1 MKKFL
6 MLFSLLFM
14 FLGGIQAQ
22 KGKQAIG
29 FGLNYGTQIESMGLG
44 IKYQYN
50 ITDPIRLEPSLNY
63 FFENDNVSMLDFNVN
78 LHYLCPVGRG
88 VKLYPLFGLTLT
100 NWMLDIDT
108 GFGEDIDDN
117 ECRFGVNLGGG
128 VEFDLGHNWAINL
141 EGKYQLVSDFDQGVI
156 NIGASY
162 RF

>member
-6 MLFSLLFM
+6 MLFSLFFV

-63 FFENDNVSMLDFNVN
+63 FFENDFS
-78 LHYLCPVGRG
+78 R
-88 VKLYPLFGLTLT
+88 
-100 NWMLDIDT
+100 
-108 GFGEDIDDN
+108 
-117 ECRFGVNLGGG
+117 
-128 VEFDLGHNWAINL
+128 
-141 EGKYQLVSDFDQGVI
+141 
-156 NIGASY
+156 
-162 RF
+162 

>member
-1 MKKFL
+1 
-6 MLFSLLFM
+6 
-14 FLGGIQAQ
+14 
-22 KGKQAIG
+22 
-29 FGLNYGTQIESMGLG
+29 MGP
-44 IKYQYN
+44 
-50 ITDPIRLEPSLNY
+50 TCSCS
-63 FFENDNVSMLDFNVN
+63 V
-78 LHYLCPVGRG
+78 
-88 VKLYPLFGLTLT
+88 
-100 NWMLDIDT
+100 DT

>member
-1 MKKFL
+1 M
-6 MLFSLLFM
+6 FS
-14 FLGGIQAQ
+14 
-22 KGKQAIG
+22 

-141 EGKYQLVSDFDQGVI
+141 EGKYQLVSDFVPRCNQHRCLLPLLIKCNRKSNLIEVSSCCG
-156 NIGASY
+156 S
-162 RF
+162 